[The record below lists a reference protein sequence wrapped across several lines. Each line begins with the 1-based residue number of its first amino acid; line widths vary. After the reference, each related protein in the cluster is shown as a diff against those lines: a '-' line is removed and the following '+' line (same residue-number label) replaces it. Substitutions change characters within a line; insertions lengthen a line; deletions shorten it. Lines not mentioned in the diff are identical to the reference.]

1 MLFLVFKTKKP
12 IATNG
17 RFSPIESIGG
27 GKPNIVWVPI
37 GPAVEVAWV
46 FTRTVVEA
54 VWDEEVSLTV
64 SRR

>member
-1 MLFLVFKTKKP
+1 MKKP

-17 RFSPIESIGG
+17 RFSAIESIGG
-27 GKPNIVWVPI
+27 GKPNIVWVPTD
-37 GPAVEVAWV
+37 PAVDVAWV

-54 VWDEEVSLTV
+54 VWDEDVSMIV